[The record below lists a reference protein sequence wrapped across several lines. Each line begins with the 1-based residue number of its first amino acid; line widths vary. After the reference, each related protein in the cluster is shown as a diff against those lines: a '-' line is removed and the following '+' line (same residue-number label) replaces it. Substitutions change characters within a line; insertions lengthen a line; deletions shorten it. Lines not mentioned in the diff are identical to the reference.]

1 MQGRGMPR
9 PQLSRKL
16 LLALQCDTVTKGA
29 RPMNKSEKER
39 LARRQRM
46 LAREQGQAPEAGIRG
61 TSGDISLRVPK
72 PVRRGA
78 PPPKT
83 PDPAAGETAARL
95 KSLTPLYK
103 QRQHRRR
110 VFFAVVIAAL
120 AVAVVVMTGTLS
132 ASLALLGDTIDSAIL
147 YIDRTDGGW
156 PATTGITDPLQ
167 IEPLAGGFVELGAED
182 VLVYSAYGSKILSL
196 QPSYARPVLAVGGTR
211 FAVYNRA
218 GNELT
223 VCSRTRTLYSQN
235 FDSGILLCA
244 MSNNNSLAVV
254 TESGRY
260 AAQVRIYDPSMRQT
274 YSWEMTQSDGT
285 PIAVD
290 FAPDSRK
297 FAAGM
302 LAAREGQL
310 SCSVYFMS
318 TDADTEGPV
327 YTAQQGSML
336 LRLDWQSESRVM
348 AVFDTYIAVLDP
360 RTGTE
365 TARYDFGGATLQ
377 SAAPGRRQTALLL
390 NVRGG
395 NSLVTLD
402 ENLAAMAE
410 IPARQAFG
418 VSATDTDIYL
428 LCPNAVECFGY
439 DGVQKWVQ
447 SSLDARP
454 LAVLDAAQTLVF
466 TGSRA
471 SVLEAPN

>member
-1 MQGRGMPR
+1 
-9 PQLSRKL
+9 
-16 LLALQCDTVTKGA
+16 
-29 RPMNKSEKER
+29 MNKSEKER

-61 TSGDISLRVPK
+61 TSGDISLRTPQ

-78 PPPKT
+78 APPKAD
-83 PDPAAGETAARL
+83 DPQAAETAARL

-110 VFFAVVIAAL
+110 VFLGAVILVL
-120 AVAVVVMTGTLS
+120 AVAVVVLSGTLS
-132 ASLALLGDTIDSAIL
+132 ASLALLGDTIDSGLL
-147 YIDRTDGGW
+147 YLNRTDGGW
-156 PATTGITDPLQ
+156 PANTGITEPLQ

-196 QPSYARPVLAVGGTR
+196 QPSYARPVLAVGGTH
-211 FAVYNRA
+211 FVVYNRA

-223 VCSRTRTLYSQN
+223 ICSRTRTLYSQN

-260 AAQVRIYDPSMRQT
+260 AAQVRIYDPSLRQL

-285 PIAVD
+285 PIALD
-290 FAPDSRK
+290 FAPDNRR

-302 LAAREGQL
+302 LAARDGQL
-310 SCSVYFMS
+310 SCTVRFMN
-318 TDADTEGPV
+318 TDSAKEGAV
-327 YTAQQGSML
+327 YTAEQGSML
-336 LRLDWQSESRVM
+336 LRLDWQSENRVM
-348 AVFDTYIAVLDP
+348 AVFDTYLAVIDP
-360 RTGTE
+360 RTGAE
-365 TARYDFGGATLQ
+365 TARYDYGGATLQ

-390 NVRGG
+390 NIRGG

-402 ENLAAMAE
+402 ESLTAMAE

-418 VSATDTDIYL
+418 VSATETDIYL
-428 LCPNAVECFGY
+428 LCPNVVECYGY
-439 DGVQKWVQ
+439 DGVQKWTR
-447 SSLDARP
+447 SDLASRP
-454 LAVLDAAQTLVF
+454 LAVIDAAQPLVF
-466 TGSRA
+466 TGSRVD
-471 SVLEAPN
+471 VLENS

>member
-1 MQGRGMPR
+1 
-9 PQLSRKL
+9 
-16 LLALQCDTVTKGA
+16 
-29 RPMNKSEKER
+29 MNKSEKER

-110 VFFAVVIAAL
+110 VFFAVVIAVL

-302 LAAREGQL
+302 LAARNGQL
-310 SCSVYFMS
+310 SCSVYFMN

-402 ENLAAMAE
+402 NDLTPLAE
-410 IPARQAFG
+410 IPARQAYG
-418 VSATDTDIYL
+418 IKATDTSVYL
-428 LCPNAVECFGY
+428 LCPNAVECYGF
-439 DGVQKWVQ
+439 DGVQNWVQ
-447 SSLDARP
+447 DNFSARP
-454 LAVLDAAQTLVF
+454 IQVLKASELLVF

-471 SVLEAPN
+471 EVLTPPDNANNTNDS